1 MLEKRTYLTI
11 TPESRPA
18 ALRAAGK
25 MDNGENS
32 LEYDR
37 SLKLWFA
44 KENANLDKVK
54 QWLPENT
61 VSGNYQTETNLTP
74 QEEFSK
80 VLKEA
85 GFVFPAGEL
94 PIMDSKRHRC
104 LVEGD
109 KAKTNRAGSGTY
121 QGYLD
126 GRPAGWYE
134 NFRSSTGKVNWK
146 STGEF
151 QLDPALAMQQRA
163 LNAQN
168 QWDRKREQEQ
178 IFDNTAAQLTRQMER
193 MPLAPATH
201 PYLVRKQVPA
211 VEGVRQDKYSNLV
224 IPLHNLKNEIR
235 TVEYIAPD
243 GTKNLKKGGEKS
255 GNFFVVGGAL
265 QNSPHS
271 PVLYAE
277 GYATAASLYLA
288 TGYPVVM
295 TVDAGNL
302 VTVSQALKQAYPD
315 SPHLI
320 FGEDDFTKKDN
331 KGLNKAREAAQLIG
345 AEYVIPTFLDDERA
359 QAFAGTASFSDFNDI
374 HVSRGLDAVLEQ
386 VAPALI
392 AAGIETNTMKT
403 EMIPDEP
410 DTPVSDDYDAYLD
423 SLALASQAVI
433 SEPGPDIV
441 AGDSVATELQLPAEP
456 GVTAATGVDDTAAA
470 DQQSPAEPEVTAA
483 TGVDDTVAADQQS
496 PAEPE
501 VKAAT
506 GADDTVA
513 ADLQSPAEPE
523 VTAGTGA
530 DDTVAA
536 DLQSPAEPEVTAATG
551 VDDTAAA
558 DQQSPAEPEVTA
570 ATGVDDTAAADQQSP
585 AEPEVTAATGVDDTV
600 AADQQSPAEPE
611 VTTATGVDDTAATDQ
626 QSPAEPEVTAATGV
640 DDTVAADQPPP
651 AEPETTAT
659 AESGTKHTV
668 EENGFAFAFGGN
680 RESLDPEPVPIDL
693 DKLLQGLKRRMEGN
707 TWVYSLDDNVAFIH
721 SINHGQFVMAT
732 PEASKDDRMV
742 LAALLA
748 AKEDA
753 TAFKRGGIEITG
765 SDEFKQKV
773 LQLIIENDI
782 DVRLL
787 NPDQRDALNKMRA
800 EVAAPQDR
808 LQAGASTRPDPIE
821 PSATPEAS
829 VLQETRHHATDE
841 HAVSAPVSDA
851 GKQANSS
858 AVPSEREQKQPDSNN
873 TPSTG
878 AKSEWANTVTGV
890 LLDHG
895 NAPYKFDKKNNDS
908 YYLKVMTQKGEKT
921 YWGKELEQAIADGG
935 AEKGEPINLRYLGSQ
950 PVSFNA
956 PVRNEQGAI
965 TGYKEVS
972 AERNQWEVK
981 PAVERSTLIA
991 RDEQSAVPSTL
1002 SVYDANQFWQLQQSV
1017 VQSAGLS
1024 LATQP
1029 GTGHEL
1035 LWMQSDGKGVSAP
1048 GTPPDNVT
1056 VPEISK
1062 AAGSVVMQAFDSD
1075 KNVLMHLVK
1084 AHGDYLQG
1092 VVRQGNEYQHVIGKL
1107 CDSPEGHRY
1116 IALNSVGQ
1124 DGKLNQVG
1132 YGNAINQVR
1141 KGGEVNFDSFVF
1153 KLSGAE
1159 KIIATLNKPAN
1170 FPAAWHEKLGFT
1182 QRYTPPKTDPQP
1194 QAKPVHQQQQTM
1206 QPG

>member
-11 TPESRPA
+11 TPESRLA

-392 AAGIETNTMKT
+392 AAGIEANTMKT

-410 DTPVSDDYDAYLD
+410 DTPVSDDYDAHLD
-423 SLALASQAVI
+423 SLALTSQTVI

-441 AGDSVATELQLPAEP
+441 AGDSVATELQP
-456 GVTAATGVDDTAAA
+456 
-470 DQQSPAEPEVTAA
+470 
-483 TGVDDTVAADQQS
+483 
-496 PAEPE
+496 
-501 VKAAT
+501 
-506 GADDTVA
+506 
-513 ADLQSPAEPE
+513 
-523 VTAGTGA
+523 
-530 DDTVAA
+530 
-536 DLQSPAEPEVTAATG
+536 
-551 VDDTAAA
+551 
-558 DQQSPAEPEVTA
+558 
-570 ATGVDDTAAADQQSP
+570 P

-611 VTTATGVDDTAATDQ
+611 VTAATGVDDTAAADQ
-626 QSPAEPEVTAATGV
+626 QPPAEPEATATAGAN
-640 DDTVAADQPPP
+640 DTVAADQPPP

-800 EVAAPQDR
+800 EVAAPQDG

-829 VLQETRHHATDE
+829 VPQETRHHATDE

-1170 FPAAWHEKLGFT
+1170 FPAALHEKLGFT

>member
-151 QLDPALAMQQRA
+151 QLDPALAMQQRV

-374 HVSRGLDAVLEQ
+374 HVSSGLDAVLEQ

-423 SLALASQAVI
+423 SLALANQAVI

-441 AGDSVATELQLPAEP
+441 AGDSVATELQPPVDPEATVATGADDTVAADRQSPDEP
-456 GVTAATGVDDTAAA
+456 VVTAATGVDDTAAA
-470 DQQSPAEPEVTAA
+470 DLQSLAEPEATATAGANDTVAADQQPPAEPEVTAA
-483 TGVDDTVAADQQS
+483 TDADDTAAADQQ
-496 PAEPE
+496 P
-501 VKAAT
+501 
-506 GADDTVA
+506 
-513 ADLQSPAEPE
+513 
-523 VTAGTGA
+523 
-530 DDTVAA
+530 
-536 DLQSPAEPEVTAATG
+536 PAEPEVTAATG

-558 DQQSPAEPEVTA
+558 DLQSSAEPEATA
-570 ATGVDDTAAADQQSP
+570 TVGAN
-585 AEPEVTAATGVDDTV
+585 DTV
-600 AADQQSPAEPE
+600 AADQQ
-611 VTTATGVDDTAATDQ
+611 
-626 QSPAEPEVTAATGV
+626 
-640 DDTVAADQPPP
+640 PP
-651 AEPETTAT
+651 AEPETTTT

-782 DVRLL
+782 NVRLL

-800 EVAAPQDR
+800 EVAAPQDG
-808 LQAGASTRPDPIE
+808 LQAGASARPDPIE

-829 VLQETRHHATDE
+829 VPQETRHHATD
-841 HAVSAPVSDA
+841 SAPVSDA

-858 AVPSEREQKQPDSNN
+858 AVPSEREQKQPDSN
-873 TPSTG
+873 TAPSTG

-1153 KLSGAE
+1153 KLNGAE

-1170 FPAAWHEKLGFT
+1170 FPAALHEKLGFT

-1194 QAKPVHQQQQTM
+1194 QAKPVHQHQQQQTM

>member
-456 GVTAATGVDDTAAA
+456 G
-470 DQQSPAEPEVTAA
+470 
-483 TGVDDTVAADQQS
+483 
-496 PAEPE
+496 
-501 VKAAT
+501 
-506 GADDTVA
+506 
-513 ADLQSPAEPE
+513 
-523 VTAGTGA
+523 
-530 DDTVAA
+530 
-536 DLQSPAEPEVTAATG
+536 
-551 VDDTAAA
+551 
-558 DQQSPAEPEVTA
+558 
-570 ATGVDDTAAADQQSP
+570 
-585 AEPEVTAATGVDDTV
+585 VTAATGVDDTV

>member
-25 MDNGENS
+25 MANGENS

-37 SLKLWFA
+37 SQKLWFA
-44 KENANLDKVK
+44 RENANLEKVK

-61 VSGNYQTETNLTP
+61 VSGNYQTESNLTP

-85 GFVFPAGEL
+85 GFVFPPGEL

-151 QLDPALAMQQRA
+151 RLDPALAMQQRA

-168 QWDRKREQEQ
+168 QWDRKREQELT
-178 IFDNTAAQLTRQMER
+178 FDNTATQLARQMDR
-193 MPLAPATH
+193 MPPAPATH

-211 VEGVRQDKYSNLV
+211 VEGVRQDKYGNLV

-243 GTKNLKKGGEKS
+243 GSKNLKKGGEKS
-255 GNFFVVGGAL
+255 GNFFVVGGEL
-265 QNSPHS
+265 QNNPQS

-277 GYATAASLYLA
+277 GYATAASLFLA
-288 TGYPVVM
+288 TGHPVVM

-302 VTVSQALKQAYPD
+302 VTVSQNLKQAYPD
-315 SPHLI
+315 SPHII

-374 HVSRGLDAVLEQ
+374 YVSRGLNAVLEQ
-386 VAPALI
+386 VEPVLI
-392 AAGIETNTMKT
+392 AAGIEPNTMKN
-403 EMIPDEP
+403 EMIPDES

-423 SLALASQAVI
+423 SLASQPVM
-433 SEPGPDIV
+433 SE
-441 AGDSVATELQLPAEP
+441 TES
-456 GVTAATGVDDTAAA
+456 GVTANAKDSVTETLLQPAEQQPPVEPETTATAGTDDTVTSEQQSPTEPQTTTAAGA
-470 DQQSPAEPEVTAA
+470 DATAASEQQSPAEPETTASAGTDDTA
-483 TGVDDTVAADQQS
+483 TSDQQSSAEPETTASAGTDDTVTSEQQS

-501 VKAAT
+501 TTAT
-506 GADDTVA
+506 AGADDTA
-513 ADLQSPAEPE
+513 ASEQQSPTEPE
-523 VTAGTGA
+523 TTATAGT
-530 DDTVAA
+530 DDMTE
-536 DLQSPAEPEVTAATG
+536 SE
-551 VDDTAAA
+551 
-558 DQQSPAEPEVTA
+558 QQ
-570 ATGVDDTAAADQQSP
+570 
-585 AEPEVTAATGVDDTV
+585 
-600 AADQQSPAEPE
+600 
-611 VTTATGVDDTAATDQ
+611 
-626 QSPAEPEVTAATGV
+626 
-640 DDTVAADQPPP
+640 PP

-659 AESGTKHTV
+659 AGTDDMTASEQQPPAEPQATAATGTDDMTASEQQPPVEPQATATTESDTTHAT
-668 EENGFAFAFGGN
+668 ERNGFKFEFGGN
-680 RESLDPEPVPIDL
+680 REGLDPERGPIDL
-693 DKLLQGLKRRMEGN
+693 DKLMQGLSHRQEGN
-707 TWVYSLDDNVAFIH
+707 TWVYSLDGHDAFIH
-721 SINHGQFVMAT
+721 NINRGQFVMASA
-732 PEASKDDRMV
+732 EASKDDRMI

-773 LQLIIENDI
+773 MQLIIENNI

-787 NPDQRDALNKMRA
+787 NPDQRDALDKLRA
-800 EVAAPQDR
+800 EMSVPSDGI
-808 LQAGASTRPDPIE
+808 QAGASHRATSDTPAAVPKSSE
-821 PSATPEAS
+821 P
-829 VLQETRHHATDE
+829 QEPRSNAMNE
-841 HAVSAPVSDA
+841 HAAPVSDA
-851 GKQANSS
+851 GKQEHSS
-858 AVPSEREQKQPDSNN
+858 VVPSASEQNRPDAN
-873 TPSTG
+873 TAPLGSTG
-878 AKSEWANTVTGV
+878 ARSEWANTVTGV

-935 AEKGEPINLRYLGSQ
+935 AGKGEPINLRYLGSQ

-956 PVRNEQGAI
+956 PVRNEEGTI

-972 AERNQWEVK
+972 TERNQWEVK
-981 PAVERSTLIA
+981 PAVDRNTLIS
-991 RDEQSAVPSTL
+991 RDEQSAAPSTL
-1002 SVYDANQFWQLQQSV
+1002 SVYDANQFWQLQQSI
-1017 VQSAGLS
+1017 VQSVGLS
-1024 LATQP
+1024 VATQP
-1029 GTGHEL
+1029 GTGHGL
-1035 LWMQSDGKGVSAP
+1035 LWMQSDGKGVNAP
-1048 GTPPDNVT
+1048 ATPPDNVT
-1056 VPEISK
+1056 VPEVSK

-1084 AHGDYLQG
+1084 ANGDYLQG
-1092 VVRQGNEYQHVIGKL
+1092 IVKQGNDYQHVIGKL

-1124 DGKLNQVG
+1124 DGKLHQLG
-1132 YGNAINQVR
+1132 YGNAINRVR
-1141 KGGEVNFDSFVF
+1141 NGGEVNFDSFVF
-1153 KLSGAE
+1153 KLNGAE

-1170 FPAAWHEKLGFT
+1170 FPAALHEKLGFT
-1182 QRYTPPKTDPQP
+1182 QRYTPPKTDPQ
-1194 QAKPVHQQQQTM
+1194 AKPVHQHQQTM